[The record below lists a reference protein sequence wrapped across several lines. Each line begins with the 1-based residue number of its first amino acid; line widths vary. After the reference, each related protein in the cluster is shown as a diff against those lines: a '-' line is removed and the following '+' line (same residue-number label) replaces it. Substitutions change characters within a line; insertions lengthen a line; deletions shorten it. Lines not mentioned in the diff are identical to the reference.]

1 MALSDS
7 EILDVSKKAV
17 EVVEKIIAK
26 REKAKA
32 GATAKKDDEE

>member
-1 MALSDS
+1 MALSDA
-7 EILDVSKKAV
+7 EILEVSKKAV

-32 GATAKKDDEE
+32 EAQKDEEEE